1 MQDIIGIR
9 QAIWVQARFSPRY
22 LVALEQRNESWW
34 YVLWYRN
41 NHHWRYRVFEA
52 VDGPDIVEI
61 PPRFGVVLSFGCMR
75 DRNCYLVLE
84 EIDYDHLPDRLLYW
98 AVQHWNSNGNPPCFD
113 VVLSFH
119 TAEEASWEAYVCR
132 LVLSSIFRVL

>member
-1 MQDIIGIR
+1 MQDIIGIC
-9 QAIWVQARFSPRY
+9 QAIWVEARFSPRY
-22 LVALEQRNESWW
+22 LVALERRNDSWS

-41 NHHWRYRVFEA
+41 NHHWRYGVFEV

-119 TAEEASWEAYVCR
+119 TAEEASWEA
-132 LVLSSIFRVL
+132 